1 MARRVT
7 RRTPALTKQARDIFE
22 GHYMERGTFLYSFD
36 PAYEVTGLSGEQ
48 VRDAIW
54 GMSADEWRRELV
66 GRRRAEQ
73 GRSW

>member
-1 MARRVT
+1 MT
-7 RRTPALTKQARDIFE
+7 RRTPALTKQVRAIFE
-22 GHYMERGTFLYSFD
+22 EYYLKYGTFLYSFD
-36 PAYEVTGLSGEQ
+36 PAYEVTGLSGDQ

-54 GMSADEWRRELV
+54 GMSADEWRRDLV